1 MLSSFFK
8 VVGPH
13 DQPVPETV
21 DYSERF
27 FPNPIS
33 DGDLRGRKMEAN
45 IRMEGGVARGGI
57 GRV

>member
-1 MLSSFFK
+1 MLSPFLK

-13 DQPVPETV
+13 DQPVRETV
-21 DYSERF
+21 DYAEFF

-33 DGDLRGRKMEAN
+33 DGDFRGRKMEAN